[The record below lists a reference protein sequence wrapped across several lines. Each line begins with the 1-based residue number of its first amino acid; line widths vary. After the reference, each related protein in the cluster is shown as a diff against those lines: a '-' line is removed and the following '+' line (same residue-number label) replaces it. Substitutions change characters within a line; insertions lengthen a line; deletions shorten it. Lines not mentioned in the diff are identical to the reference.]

1 MRKLILSLILL
12 YCFASFAE
20 CVKDQKSAR
29 KFICDGL
36 AFEVKCDNDD
46 DECRFELE
54 DKIRKTS
61 LNIDRSGEIQKLL
74 EFDRNTG
81 KSMSCEAHPS
91 LLVCSVSN
99 NCQNDKID
107 LDNILQTGVPKTT
120 SECNSSVKI
129 LNNSNLK
136 TLRKAYCSKKLEEL
150 NLTEGSENFFRLCKI
165 DTNRSSDD
173 FDCELVGLINSLDK
187 KTKYQ
192 NETRSV
198 FLNACI
204 KNKNIPSEFD
214 NNLKNNLILFFKNL
228 KQMGCENQYIEAVNL
243 EKIVCI
249 KVQELLLDAPVVC
262 KSNGSIYSAKSIK
275 SSELT
280 QKYNIQSDTE
290 VKDQPIAEYKRE
302 LPTEAP
308 KINHQETLS
317 KIDKLIADNG
327 GNVTPEVAQK
337 AGEIFNAGIYQP
349 TKNFLKTVEQ
359 AIGSASSSTSGSSSS
374 SSKYRSSKSKTYEI
388 GSKGARNNRVIANV
402 DTAEATAAS
411 TTAMNT
417 KISTSTGNVV
427 PSLEKNSAEGASDNM
442 GKENK
447 QASPGFVSNNSSGPS
462 SMGGQVGGS
471 AVGALANNGPA
482 RNAELQ
488 ELPALSSSDKTQ
500 ISLVV
505 KALKEA
511 ESPEDIKSIVT
522 VEENYSQVKRMIQE
536 LEQKK
541 RQPASQQNSTEIKE
555 FEKTLNKFGIKVYGE
570 SGPGKAVYTPTMV
583 NHVIVLKDNSIR
595 FLNTI
600 RSKR

>member
-1 MRKLILSLILL
+1 MSYYILITFILINS
-12 YCFASFAE
+12 SFAACILIE
-20 CVKDQKSAR
+20 SSEKNLF
-29 KFICDGL
+29 KFQ
-36 AFEVKCDNDD
+36 CDNEIVEERCAIKSEICEFKINKKLKVYNVKFKGEKLVDLS
-46 DECRFELE
+46 ELE
-54 DKIRKTS
+54 KSTGSMEECNLNKKTISCSKVDICSNDFNLKKTLEEKIVMQTKVCDEHENIMSNDTMTFGTQLVEKTDCTSRLIDK
-61 LNIDRSGEIQKLL
+61 KLL
-74 EFDRNTG
+74 NSEMVKKVNCASKHINFD
-81 KSMSCEAHPS
+81 
-91 LLVCSVSN
+91 
-99 NCQNDKID
+99 Q
-107 LDNILQTGVPKTT
+107 
-120 SECNSSVKI
+120 
-129 LNNSNLK
+129 
-136 TLRKAYCSKKLEEL
+136 
-150 NLTEGSENFFRLCKI
+150 
-165 DTNRSSDD
+165 D
-173 FDCELVGLINSLDK
+173 FDCQISNLYRIINDK
-187 KTKYQ
+187 SQ
-192 NETRSV
+192 NGFVEKCVIDKMSESESV
-198 FLNACI
+198 EFQKRIVNIFNEQLSASNITCEHEIFQIDNVDRFICI
-204 KNKNIPSEFD
+204 R
-214 NNLKNNLILFFKNL
+214 
-228 KQMGCENQYIEAVNL
+228 
-243 EKIVCI
+243 
-249 KVQELLLDAPVVC
+249 VQEIRPGTLLQCTNDRARRLT
-262 KSNGSIYSAKSIK
+262 G
-275 SSELT
+275 ELASTLTSKNTT
-280 QKYNIQSDTE
+280 QQNTE
-290 VKDQPIAEYKRE
+290 IKDQPIAEYKRE

-359 AIGSASSSTSGSSSS
+359 AIGSASSSTSSSSS
-374 SSKYRSSKSKTYEI
+374 SSKYRSSKSKSYEI

-447 QASPGFVSNNSSGPS
+447 QASSSFVSNNSSGPS
-462 SMGGQVGGS
+462 SMGGHVGGS
-471 AVGALANNGPA
+471 PVGALSNNGSA

-570 SGPGKAVYTPTMV
+570 SGPGKAVYTPATV